1 MSRRFQSLL
10 LVVSL
15 VALAGCGGASQ
26 SPTETPLTPVS
37 VPTDPPTSIADRT
50 TAAPSTPNASVVQP
64 RYLRLRPTCERPP
77 GLVVAIQV
85 GALRND
91 PPNHEGINTTWRFAA
106 PDTRGAIGSLD
117 RFVDVIEQGYE
128 PLLEAE
134 TVTYGPLERGDGTA
148 SRRVTVRS
156 GNRTTT
162 YRWDLELRTG
172 GPREGCWL
180 TIAVTEVDGTIGG
193 AAFGPVVGLPRP

>member
-1 MSRRFQSLL
+1 MSRRVRSLL
-10 LVVSL
+10 LAASL
-15 VALAGCGGASQ
+15 VALAGCGTTTPPA
-26 SPTETPLTPVS
+26 TETPLTPVA
-37 VPTDPPTSIADRT
+37 VPTDPPAAATDRS
-50 TAAPSTPNASVVQP
+50 TAGPPTPNASVAQP

-91 PPNHEGINTTWRFAA
+91 PPNHEGINTTWQFAA
-106 PDTRGAIGSLD
+106 PGTQRTIGSLD
-117 RFVDVIEQGYE
+117 RFVDVVEGGYR

-134 TVTYGPLERGDGTA
+134 TVTYGPLDRGDGTA

-162 YRWDLELRTG
+162 YRWELELRTG
-172 GPREGCWL
+172 GPHEGCWL
-180 TIAVTEVDGTIGG
+180 TTAVTEVEGTAGSSPQ
-193 AAFGPVVGLPRP
+193 PVGGLPRP